1 MKRFWLLAL
10 LMFSALSLT
19 VAQEDDELVIAFQG
33 GAVTIDPHG
42 RNETTTLGWQRHIF
56 EPLTFFAPD
65 GSLVP
70 VLATGWENIDELTWH
85 VDIRTDVLFHDGTP
99 MTPEDVVFS
108 MIRAAQ
114 DPNSQMRGG
123 IGQVAEAS
131 VIDEDTVEVITSS
144 PDPLLPRNL
153 ERVTVMPQALFEEQG
168 EAFFENPIGT
178 GPYVFVSWLTGDN
191 LVLEA
196 FPDYWGD
203 QPDFANV
210 RLVNIPNGATR
221 VAALLSGEVD
231 IAEKVLPQDFE
242 RVNNS
247 GVATISQTPGQ
258 RVIYLTMDYERVEG
272 SQGMLSDDP
281 NPFVDPRARQAVYQA
296 INVDAIVARVMG
308 GAATV
313 ASQFDPPTNEGYNP
327 AVTRLPYDIEAAQAL
342 LAEAGVETPIRIRL
356 DAPNDRYLNDAL
368 IAQAIAGMLAD
379 IGIEVEVNTT
389 PRAVFF
395 PQLNEFDFT
404 MFLAGWGS
412 SNTVQT
418 MRNLLHT
425 RDTEGTG
432 FGGTNRIRHSDP
444 AVDALIAEAGAA
456 FDPAERQQLLWE
468 AMDIAQQQNFAYI
481 PLHYENVIA
490 GVSNDVDYTARYN
503 EYILAAEVSRAE

>member
-1 MKRFWLLAL
+1 MKRVWRIGVLLGL
-10 LMFSALSLT
+10 LSCIVWSSA
-19 VAQEDDELVIAFQG
+19 QDDELVIAFQG

-65 GSLVP
+65 GSLIP
-70 VLATGWENIDELTWH
+70 VLATGWENIDDLTWH
-85 VDIRTDVLFHDGTP
+85 VDIRSGVLFHDGTT

-123 IGQVAEAS
+123 IGQVAEAN
-131 VIDEDTVEVITSS
+131 VLDEDTIEVITNS

-153 ERVTVMPQALFEEQG
+153 ERVAVIPKALFEAQG
-168 EAFFENPIGT
+168 VDTFLQNPIGT
-178 GPYVFVSWLTGDN
+178 GPYTYVSWLTGDN

-196 FPDYWGD
+196 FPNYWGE
-203 QPDFANV
+203 QPDFQNV

-258 RVIYLTMDYERVEG
+258 RVIYLTMDYGREVSSAGMAEG
-272 SQGMLSDDP
+272 EP
-281 NPFVDPRARQAVYQA
+281 NPFIDPRVRQAVYQA
-296 INVDAIVARVMG
+296 INVDAIVSRVMG

-313 ASQFDPPTNEGYNP
+313 ASQFDPVTNEGYNP
-327 AVTRLPYDIEAAQAL
+327 SIERLPYDVEAARAL
-342 LAEAGVETPIRIRL
+342 LEEAGVETPVRLRL

-368 IAQAIAGMLAD
+368 IAQAVAGMLAD
-379 IGIEVEVNTT
+379 IGFEIEVNTT

-395 PQLNEFDFT
+395 PQLNDYDFT

-412 SNTVQT
+412 SNTVQS
-418 MRNLLHT
+418 MRNLMHT
-425 RDTEGTG
+425 RDEEAGL
-432 FGGTNRIRHSDP
+432 GGSNRIRHGNP
-444 AVDALIAEAGAA
+444 EVDALIAAAGSA
-456 FDPAERQQLLWE
+456 FDPAERQQILWNALE
-468 AMDIAQQQNFAYI
+468 LAQQQGFAYI

-490 GVSNDVDYTARYN
+490 GVSNDVDYRARYN
-503 EYILAAEVSRAE
+503 EYIFAAEVSRK